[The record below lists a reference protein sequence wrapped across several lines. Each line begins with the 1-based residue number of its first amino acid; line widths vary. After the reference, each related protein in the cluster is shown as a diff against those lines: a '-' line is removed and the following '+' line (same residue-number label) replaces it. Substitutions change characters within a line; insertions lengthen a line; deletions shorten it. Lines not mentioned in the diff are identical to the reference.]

1 MPHNL
6 QAYLDFTVETVFLAG
21 KLTLGYFQRDIAPDY
36 KKDSSP
42 VTIAD
47 RLAEELIRSRIE
59 KNYPQHAIIGEEQ
72 GIKESEGSSH
82 RWIIDPIDGTKSF
95 MRGVPLYGVLV
106 GLEIDGQV
114 QVGAAYF
121 PAMGEMISA
130 ATGLGCYWNGRPA
143 RVSSISQLSQA
154 FVSCTDPGSFYKH
167 GRHKVFKRLALSS
180 YFRAGWGDAY
190 GYLLVATGRA
200 DVMLDPVMHIWD
212 CGPFPPIFREAGGYF
227 GDWQGNETIYAG
239 EAMATNGLL
248 LPQVLAIM
256 QNKQTPSP

>member
-6 QAYLDFTVETVFLAG
+6 QAYLDFTIETVFLAG
-21 KLTLGYFQRDIAPDY
+21 KLTLGYFQRDITPDY

-72 GIKESEGSSH
+72 GVKESEGSSH

-143 RVSSISQLSQA
+143 RVSSISQLRQA
-154 FVSCTDPGSFYKH
+154 FVSCTDPGSFYKY
-167 GRHKVFKRLALSS
+167 GRHKVFKRLALAS

-200 DVMLDPVMHIWD
+200 EVMLDPVMHIWD

-239 EAMATNGLL
+239 EAMATNGVL

-256 QNKQTPSP
+256 QNKQESI